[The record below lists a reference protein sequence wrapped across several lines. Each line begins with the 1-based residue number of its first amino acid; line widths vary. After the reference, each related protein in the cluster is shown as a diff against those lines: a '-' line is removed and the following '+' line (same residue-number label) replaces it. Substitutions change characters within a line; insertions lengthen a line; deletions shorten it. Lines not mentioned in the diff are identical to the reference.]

1 MKPDAKHIEKF
12 EILKMITHL
21 EESLVRLSRVVV
33 KDINSYQVG
42 NQVIK
47 QNELIMKT
55 IQNQLNGLY
64 DLVAD
69 NYINTRFEPEKYER
83 DFVKEHKIYKDET
96 YETDHFVALIDEGK
110 DMVTTSQT
118 VVGYD
123 PDKALTPDWVH

>member
-21 EESLVRLSRVVV
+21 EESLVRLSRGVVLE
-33 KDINSYQVG
+33 
-42 NQVIK
+42 IK

-69 NYINTRFEPEKYER
+69 N
-83 DFVKEHKIYKDET
+83 
-96 YETDHFVALIDEGK
+96 
-110 DMVTTSQT
+110 
-118 VVGYD
+118 
-123 PDKALTPDWVH
+123 

>member
-21 EESLVRLSRVVV
+21 EESLVRLSRGVVLE
-33 KDINSYQVG
+33 
-42 NQVIK
+42 IK

-69 NYINTRFEPEKYER
+69 NYINTRFEPDRYER
-83 DFVKEHKIYKDET
+83 DYVKEHKIYKDET
-96 YETDHFVALIDEGK
+96 YETDHFVALIDEGTN
-110 DMVTTSQT
+110 MVTTSQT

>member
-21 EESLVRLSRVVV
+21 EESLVRLSRGVVL
-33 KDINSYQVG
+33 D
-42 NQVIK
+42 IK

-69 NYINTRFEPEKYER
+69 NYINTRFEPDRYER
-83 DFVKEHKIYKDET
+83 DYVKEHKIYKDET
-96 YETDHFVALIDEGK
+96 YETDHFVALIDEGTN
-110 DMVTTSQT
+110 MVTTSQT

>member
-21 EESLVRLSRVVV
+21 EESLVRLSRGVVLE
-33 KDINSYQVG
+33 
-42 NQVIK
+42 IK

-83 DFVKEHKIYKDET
+83 DFVKVHKIYKDET
-96 YETDHFVALIDEGK
+96 YETDHFVALIDEGTN
-110 DMVTTSQT
+110 MVTTSQT

>member
-21 EESLVRLSRVVV
+21 EESLVRLSRGVVL
-33 KDINSYQVG
+33 D
-42 NQVIK
+42 IK

-69 NYINTRFEPEKYER
+69 NYINTRFEPDRYER
-83 DFVKEHKIYKDET
+83 DYVKEHKIYKDET

>member
-1 MKPDAKHIEKF
+1 MNPDAIHIEKF

-21 EESLVRLSRVVV
+21 EESLVRLSRGVVL
-33 KDINSYQVG
+33 D
-42 NQVIK
+42 IK

-83 DFVKEHKIYKDET
+83 DFVKKHKIYKDET
-96 YETDHFVALIDEGK
+96 YETDHFVALIDEGTN
-110 DMVTTSQT
+110 MCTTSET

>member
-1 MKPDAKHIEKF
+1 MKPDAIHIEKF

-21 EESLVRLSRVVV
+21 EESLVRLSRGVVLE
-33 KDINSYQVG
+33 
-42 NQVIK
+42 IK

-69 NYINTRFEPEKYER
+69 NYINTRFEPDRYER
-83 DFVKEHKIYKDET
+83 DYVKEHKIYKDET
-96 YETDHFVALIDEGK
+96 YETDHFVALIDEGTN
-110 DMVTTSQT
+110 MVTTSQT